1 MSITDSM
8 MWFWYL
14 EVLAFTTHLWPF
26 NYGGNY
32 KARPPS
38 YKLVYTPINYSH
50 IPIFPINS
58 T

>member
-26 NYGGNY
+26 NNGGNY
-32 KARPPS
+32 KARPPVIS
-38 YKLVYTPINYSH
+38 WFIRPLTIVTSPYS
-50 IPIFPINS
+50 P
-58 T
+58 